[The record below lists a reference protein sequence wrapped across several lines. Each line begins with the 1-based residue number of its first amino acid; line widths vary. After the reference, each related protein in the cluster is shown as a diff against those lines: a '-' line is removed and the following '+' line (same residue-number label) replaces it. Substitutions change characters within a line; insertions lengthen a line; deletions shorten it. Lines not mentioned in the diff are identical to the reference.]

1 LGAVASVW
9 KNGRYHTSINQ
20 TKDEATMAEDNSA
33 PLAGAIR
40 VDEGSLRGHID
51 EAVRSS
57 VEETL
62 NALLDAEADAICG
75 AQRYER
81 SPERQDTR
89 AGHYERKLETK
100 AGEVRLRVPKLRS
113 LPFETAIIERY
124 RRREASVEEALVEM
138 YLAGVSVRRVEDITE
153 ALWGTRV
160 SSGTVSRLNQ
170 KIYRHIEAWRNR
182 AIDGEFPYVYL
193 DGVIL
198 KRSWAGEVRNVSV
211 LVAIG
216 VGADGYLQ
224 ILGVAEGQKEDLEG
238 WRGFLRHLKDRGLGT
253 PRLIIS
259 DACRG
264 LVEAVNEL
272 YPDADWQRCVV
283 HFYRNVFSHVPNS
296 KVADVARMLKAIH
309 AQEDRSAA
317 DTKTREV
324 VAKLRTMK
332 LPAAA
337 ELVETKGH
345 ETLTYYAFPTNH
357 WRQLRTNNPLE
368 RIIREIRRRT
378 RVVGAFP
385 DGHSALMLVAARLRH
400 IASTKWGR
408 RRYMA
413 MDNLLNP
420 ARQEVAA

>member
-1 LGAVASVW
+1 VASIW
-9 KNGRYHTSINQ
+9 FNGSCEAIN
-20 TKDEATMAEDNSA
+20 DPDHSEATMEKDTAEGLKD
-33 PLAGAIR
+33 AIR
-40 VDEGSLRGHID
+40 VDTAELRGHVD
-51 EAVRSS
+51 AVVRSS

-62 NALLDAEADAICG
+62 NALLQAEADPICKAG
-75 AQRYER
+75 RYER
-81 SPERQDTR
+81 SPERVDTR

-100 AGEVRLRVPKLRS
+100 AGAVVLKMPKLRS

-182 AIDGEFPYVYL
+182 KMEGEFPYLFL
-193 DGVIL
+193 DGVVL

-211 LVAIG
+211 LIAIG
-216 VGADGYLQ
+216 VGTDGHRQ

-238 WRGFLRHLKDRGLGT
+238 WRGFLRHLKDRGLAGVQ
-253 PRLIIS
+253 LIIS
-259 DACRG
+259 DACIG
-264 LVEAVNEL
+264 LIEAAAEL
-272 YPDADWQRCVV
+272 FPDAQWQRCVV
-283 HFYRNVFSHVPNS
+283 HFYRNVFSNVPKG

-309 AQEDRSAA
+309 AQEDRRSAE
-317 DTKTREV
+317 DKVREV
-324 VAKLRTMK
+324 IVKLRAMRLTK
-332 LPAAA
+332 AA
-337 ELVETKGH
+337 ELVEAKAH
-345 ETLTYYAFPTNH
+345 ETLTYFAFPSNH
-357 WRQLRTNNPLE
+357 WRQVKTNNPLE

-400 IASTKWGR
+400 IASTKWGK
-408 RRYMA
+408 RRYLA
-413 MDNLLNP
+413 METLLHP
-420 ARQEVAA
+420 LPEEAAA